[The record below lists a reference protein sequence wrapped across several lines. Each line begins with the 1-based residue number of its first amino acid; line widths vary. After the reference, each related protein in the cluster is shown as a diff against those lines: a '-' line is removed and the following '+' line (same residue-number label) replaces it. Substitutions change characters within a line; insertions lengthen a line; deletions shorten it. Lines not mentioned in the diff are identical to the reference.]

1 MCNVRMQ
8 FVRLVNEIVDDCMFS
23 GFGARGWME
32 VLMVFLGF
40 GAREANASVEF
51 LWMFV
56 RLAPKGELQVLMIS
70 WESGDQKE

>member
-1 MCNVRMQ
+1 MQ
-8 FVRLVNEIVDDCMFS
+8 SLMNFVGVLAPE
-23 GFGARGWME
+23 GGWKR
-32 VLMVFLGF
+32 VSLGF

-70 WESGDQKE
+70 WSLWTRR

>member
-1 MCNVRMQ
+1 MQ
-8 FVRLVNEIVDDCMFS
+8 FVRLVSAIVDGFFR

-32 VLMVFLGF
+32 VLMVSLGF

-70 WESGDQKE
+70 WSLGTRR